1 VRGVLF
7 SVSLLLLAAASPAE
21 AADCD
26 CDKKIGRCSATAN
39 WVGASDWIEFR
50 SNTSACSFIGYRIGN
65 DFSYSI
71 TITDG
76 SYRDQFLRTTKQRP
90 EVEAHSCVVCA
101 TTDET
106 KRTERKAPQQRAN
119 PARSANRAPPEASAQ
134 SDQPEA
140 SAQRQ
145 VIQCPERRLPE
156 GAPNA
161 AENNRLF
168 DTCREFLP
176 RDSQPVSKTKKP
188 MTAKEL
194 EALRRDGEAKIREAR
209 EKKAREQRQR
219 AAEKQALRA
228 QQELQRQRQQQT
240 LNAILN
246 AVGAGVSTYNA
257 YPKYQKPKP
266 LPPTVYK
273 SPKAQRAPVRTPA
286 TSPPSTTTSTNC
298 PGAQVVVDENC
309 RPLH

>member
-7 SVSLLLLAAASPAE
+7 SVSLLLLAAASSAE

-39 WVGASDWIEFR
+39 WVGATDWIEFR

-90 EVEAHSCVVCA
+90 EVAAHSCVVCA

-106 KRTERKAPQQRAN
+106 RRTERKASQQRAN
-119 PARSANRAPPEASAQ
+119 RARSANRAPEASAQ

-140 SAQRQ
+140 SAQQ
-145 VIQCPERRLPE
+145 QGIQCPEKRLPA

-161 AENNRLF
+161 TENNRLF

-176 RDSQPVSKTKKP
+176 RDSQPASKTKKP
-188 MTAKEL
+188 MTPKEL
-194 EALRRDGEAKIREAR
+194 EALRRGGEAKIREAK
-209 EKKAREQRQR
+209 EKKGARTASASRGKAG
-219 AAEKQALRA
+219 AACA
-228 QQELQRQRQQQT
+228 
-240 LNAILN
+240 
-246 AVGAGVSTYNA
+246 AGT
-257 YPKYQKPKP
+257 
-266 LPPTVYK
+266 PT
-273 SPKAQRAPVRTPA
+273 AAAA
-286 TSPPSTTTSTNC
+286 TDLERNLERGRSGS
-298 PGAQVVVDENC
+298 EH
-309 RPLH
+309 L